1 MKDGMLILVQV
12 CTTQECIVLGRL
24 QSCESGLGS
33 HHHNSYND
41 GQEARLEREARGVV
55 CLQNGGSVESG
66 E

>member
-1 MKDGMLILVQV
+1 M
-12 CTTQECIVLGRL
+12 LGRL

>member
-1 MKDGMLILVQV
+1 MHKSGVDSAGK
-12 CTTQECIVLGRL
+12 RL
-24 QSCESGLGS
+24 QSRESGLGS
-33 HHHNSYND
+33 HHHSWYND